1 MSYFS
6 SFPYVL
12 YPNFLDTSGNID
24 LLLKNITVRIVRKE
38 SLIDD
43 KSIYYKYVIKDGE
56 NIETISNSLY
66 GNPNYYWTI
75 MIINNR
81 LDRFYDFP
89 LSYGEFEQYI
99 VDEYGSISGADDTY
113 KYFIRES
120 YERFSDD
127 EVEDKNYFLE
137 VPLENYTFLYTPDN
151 PLNYP
156 TSGPRPSRAEF
167 ENGRLMKYSKS
178 NYEIEEEANEAKRN
192 ILVCNSSYIQTF
204 VDTFRSL
211 TQ

>member
-6 SFPYVL
+6 PFPYVL

-24 LLLKNITVRIVRKE
+24 LLLKNITVRIVRRE
-38 SLIDD
+38 SLNDD

-99 VDEYGSISGADDTY
+99 VDEYGTISAAQTTY
-113 KYFIRES
+113 KYFIREA
-120 YERFSDD
+120 YDRYSDD
-127 EVEDKNYFLE
+127 PVEDTDYFIE
-137 VPLENYTFLYTPDN
+137 VPLVNYLYTDIDSQTSR
-151 PLNYP
+151 PL
-156 TSGPRPSRAEF
+156 T
-167 ENGRLMKYSKS
+167 ENGRTMKYPKS
-178 NYEIEEEANEAKRN
+178 NYDIEFESNEAKRT
-192 ILVCNSSYIQTF
+192 ILVCSSSYIQNF
-204 VDTFRSL
+204 VDLFNSL